1 MGSPINAVDAAGD
14 AVRSVIRAFHGSPNP
29 THFNKFDPKFIGAG
43 EGARAFGLGH
53 YSAQRQGVAD
63 GYRQALSYRKF
74 RDDFLNNLDEQ
85 ADGQE
90 VLDSI
95 SVFDPRQQ
103 RFLREL
109 AEADWLGFD
118 YPSQAISQS
127 LGRQSGFAG
136 YDVPESLHSAREQ
149 LGTGYELEI
158 QHPESSLLDWDAP
171 IYKQPDVVLN
181 ALDRLG
187 MPTTRDSSVAGAD
200 AALMRSAYGTPSPGA
215 LSGSVIYKVLGNS
228 QLPVSEAERYRAAS
242 ERLLSAGVP
251 GIRYLDQGSRHS
263 GPSGTRNYV
272 MFPGTEDSIRILRK
286 YGIVPPTVGAALSQ
300 QQQEGSTAPGVAVP
314 RQ

>member
-1 MGSPINAVDAAGD
+1 MAGTGKLVDLAGD
-14 AVRSVIRAFHGSPNP
+14 AVRGVIRAFHGSPNP
-29 THFNKFDPKFIGAG
+29 NHFDRFDASRIGTG
-43 EGARAFGLGH
+43 EGAQAFGLGH
-53 YSAQRQGVAD
+53 YSAQRQDVAD
-63 GYRQALSYRKF
+63 GYRRALSYRKF
-74 RDDFLNNLDEQ
+74 RDDFLDNLDEQ
-85 ADGQE
+85 SDSDE
-90 VLDSI
+90 VIDSI
-95 SVFDPRQQ
+95 GVFDPRQQ
-103 RFLREL
+103 QFLREL
-109 AEADWLGFD
+109 AGADWLGFD

-187 MPTTRDSSVAGAD
+187 MPTTRDSSVSAAD
-200 AALMRSAYGTPSPGA
+200 AGLLRSAYGTPSPGA

-228 QLPVSEAERYRAAS
+228 QLPASGAERYRAAS

-272 MFPGTEDSIRILRK
+272 MFPGTEDSISILRK
-286 YGIVPPTVGAALSQ
+286 YGLLPATLGAEGLVNQ
-300 QQQEGSTAPGVAVP
+300 QPEQNQ
-314 RQ
+314 R